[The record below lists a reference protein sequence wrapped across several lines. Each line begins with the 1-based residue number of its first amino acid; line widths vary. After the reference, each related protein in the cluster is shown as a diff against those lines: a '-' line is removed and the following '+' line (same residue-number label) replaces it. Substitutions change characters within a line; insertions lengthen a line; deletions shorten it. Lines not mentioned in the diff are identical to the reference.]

1 MRPRSRPCML
11 RCSRAL
17 RDQSCTLC
25 VSVQGLE
32 HHLMQVDAFLAGV
45 VTQNVRAAIE
55 PEVAQP
61 PRERK
66 QRTR

>member
-1 MRPRSRPCML
+1 
-11 RCSRAL
+11 
-17 RDQSCTLC
+17 
-25 VSVQGLE
+25 
-32 HHLMQVDAFLAGV
+32 MQVDAFLAGV